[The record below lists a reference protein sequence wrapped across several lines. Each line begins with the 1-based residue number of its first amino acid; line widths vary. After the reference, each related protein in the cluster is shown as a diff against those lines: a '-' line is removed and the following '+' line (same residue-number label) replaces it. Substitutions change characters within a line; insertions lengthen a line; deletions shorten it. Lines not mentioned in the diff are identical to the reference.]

1 MHPCVIL
8 RKHVPYEISQKFVFK
23 DKPNLLNISYRMEKS
38 AFKYIF
44 PVAVFGI
51 SLVLILFAL
60 FLNFEKKREKE
71 ALMERIVAEQKA
83 LEEAQ
88 KKAEQKIYLM
98 GKFDPSARED
108 FTPVPEA
115 YNVGGYKMYLSI
127 EALDAFSKMREAAL
141 LDKIDLK
148 IASAARNFDYQKNLW
163 NNKWNALTIDGVDR
177 FKKIL
182 KYSAV
187 PGTSRHHWGTDI
199 DINAA
204 TPEYFRTRKGASVY
218 EWLNKNA
225 SLFGFCQPYNA
236 KGPGRPTGYSEEKW
250 HWSYA
255 PLSRAF
261 TRDYGDL
268 VSEGDINGFLGEE
281 YVSKLNLINNY
292 VLGINSECL

>member
-1 MHPCVIL
+1 
-8 RKHVPYEISQKFVFK
+8 
-23 DKPNLLNISYRMEKS
+23 MEKS
-38 AFKYIF
+38 AFKFIF
-44 PVAVFGI
+44 PLVVFLV
-51 SLVLILFAL
+51 SLTLIILSSIFSY
-60 FLNFEKKREKE
+60 FEKQRANEIISQKLSLEQQILKARIEAEEK
-71 ALMERIVAEQKA
+71 A
-83 LEEAQ
+83 
-88 KKAEQKIYLM
+88 YLM

-115 YNVGGYKMYLSI
+115 YNVGGYKMYLRI

-182 KYSAV
+182 EYSAV

-204 TPEYFRTRKGASVY
+204 TPEYFRTQKGASVY

-225 SLFGFCQPYNA
+225 PLFGFCQPYNA
-236 KGPGRPTGYSEEKW
+236 KGPGRPTGYNEEKW

-261 TRDYGDL
+261 TQDYGDL

-281 YVSKLNLINNY
+281 YVPGQDLINEY
-292 VLGINSECL
+292 VLGINPECL

>member
-1 MHPCVIL
+1 
-8 RKHVPYEISQKFVFK
+8 
-23 DKPNLLNISYRMEKS
+23 MEKS
-38 AFKYIF
+38 AFKFIF
-44 PVAVFGI
+44 PLVVFLV
-51 SLVLILFAL
+51 SLTLIILSSIFSY
-60 FLNFEKKREKE
+60 FEKQRANEIISQKLSLEQQILKARIEAEEK
-71 ALMERIVAEQKA
+71 A
-83 LEEAQ
+83 
-88 KKAEQKIYLM
+88 YLM

-115 YNVGGYKMYLSI
+115 YNVGGYKMYLRI

-163 NNKWNALTIDGVDR
+163 NNKWNALTTDEAGR

-182 KYSAV
+182 EYSAV

-204 TPEYFRTRKGASVY
+204 TPEYFRTQKGASVY

-236 KGPGRPTGYSEEKW
+236 KGPGRPTGYNEEKW
-250 HWSYA
+250 HWSYL
-255 PLSRAF
+255 PLAKDF
-261 TRDYGDL
+261 TQKYKNL
-268 VSEGDINGFLGEE
+268 IKESDISGFLGDENA
-281 YVSKLNLINNY
+281 LGQNLINNY